1 MAAHRFEL
9 IGGDPALDF
18 INTIHDWTAAAP
30 RDYLAE
36 FGDALRF
43 GEASGVLSRTEARR
57 LAGRPS
63 AGELQ
68 RLRDL
73 RNGLER
79 IFRAVIDARMPS
91 PIDLDELMRQAT
103 AAAGAA
109 RLRGAGG
116 RVVRTVDA
124 AVAETSVL
132 RYRLAEVAVTL
143 LTSGRVERLKAC
155 PACGWFFLDTSKNRS
170 RRWCSMTTCGS
181 VDKAR
186 RYYWRSRRGR
196 PAASGMSRNVR

>member
-1 MAAHRFEL
+1 MAAHIFEL
-9 IGGDPALDF
+9 VGGDPALDF

-43 GEASGVLSRTEARR
+43 GQASGVLSRTEARR

-63 AGELQ
+63 VGELQ
-68 RLRDL
+68 RLRAL
-73 RNGLER
+73 RTGLER
-79 IFRAVIDARMPS
+79 IFRAIIGARTP
-91 PIDLDELMRQAT
+91 PAIDLEELARQAA

-109 RLRGAGG
+109 RLRSAGN
-116 RVVRTVDA
+116 RVVRRIGIGTGEA
-124 AVAETSVL
+124 PVL
-132 RYRLAEVAVTL
+132 RYRLAEAAVAL
-143 LTSGRVERLKAC
+143 LTSERMERVKSC
-155 PACGWFFLDTSKNRS
+155 PACGWFFLDTSRNRS

-181 VDKAR
+181 IDKAR

-196 PAASGMSRNVR
+196 PAASGIPRNAR